1 MTTTPDLFDSAA
13 ARAARDDGMQRAATH
28 ADDVVAR
35 WTDNALA
42 FVKAYAQLH
51 QHLTGEYVRFFAE
64 SQGLPAAP
72 DNRAWGAVMIRAARA
87 GLIEKDGWTTARD
100 PKGHCHPIA
109 QWRSKCPA
117 RA

>member
-51 QHLTGEYVRFFAE
+51 QHLTGEYVRFSPKAKACR
-64 SQGLPAAP
+64 PH
-72 DNRAWGAVMIRAARA
+72 R
-87 GLIEKDGWTTARD
+87 TTARGV
-100 PKGHCHPIA
+100 P
-109 QWRSKCPA
+109 
-117 RA
+117 